1 MQNNKKIELYD
12 TTLRDGTQQTGV
24 NLSLEEKILIT
35 EKLDE
40 LGVDFIEG
48 GFAGSN
54 PKDDE
59 YFKRVRK
66 LNLKNSKIISFGQ
79 TRKPY
84 TKIEEDIFINA

>member
-12 TTLRDGTQQTGV
+12 TTLRDGTQQSGV

-48 GFAGSN
+48 GFA
-54 PKDDE
+54 K
-59 YFKRVRK
+59 F
-66 LNLKNSKIISFGQ
+66 
-79 TRKPY
+79 
-84 TKIEEDIFINA
+84 A